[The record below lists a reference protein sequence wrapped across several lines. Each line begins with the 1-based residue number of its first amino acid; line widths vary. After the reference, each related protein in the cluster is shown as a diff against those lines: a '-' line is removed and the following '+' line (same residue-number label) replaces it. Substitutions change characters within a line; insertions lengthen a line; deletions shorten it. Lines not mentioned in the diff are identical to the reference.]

1 MAFREV
7 RVFQV
12 REVLRLWL
20 RGQGLRGIERL
31 AGVDR
36 KTVRRYV
43 GAAQALGLARAE
55 GEAQLTDALVG
66 SVVEA
71 VRPTASTATA
81 RRGSCWSPT
90 TSSSRTG

>member
-1 MAFREV
+1 MAFPEV
-7 RVFQV
+7 CVFQV

-43 GAAQALGLARAE
+43 DAAQALGLARDG
-55 GEAQLTDALVG
+55 GEAQLSDEFVG
-66 SVVEA
+66 VGGGGGA
-71 VRPTASTATA
+71 PPP
-81 RRGSCWSPT
+81 RRWS
-90 TSSSRTG
+90 G